1 MTKDTREAGGCGRE
15 ELLVTV
21 LYGEASEREREE
33 FASHRAACAAC
44 DEEFAA
50 FSAVRG
56 ELRSWETGPVPR
68 IRVEVR
74 PGLVER
80 IRRSFAILPV
90 AARVAA
96 AGASALLVLALFNA
110 EVAVGPDGAVRF
122 SASLLPRPEAA
133 ATEVAGTGGAPAAEV
148 ALSREQVERMIAE
161 RTDQA
166 VRAQLAS
173 YRTELAADLEGL
185 ERQLVAGGQSEDVR
199 RLAVQVKA
207 QRRKIDQLERDLD
220 RTAGYGGADLFS
232 VVLSGQE
239 AGN

>member
-1 MTKDTREAGGCGRE
+1 MSKDTREAGGCGRG

-96 AGASALLVLALFNA
+96 AGACALLVLAVFNA

-122 SASLLPRPEAA
+122 RASLLPRPEAV
-133 ATEVAGTGGAPAAEV
+133 EVAGAEAAPAV
-148 ALSREQVERMIAE
+148 AVSREQVERMISE
-161 RTDQA
+161 RTDQV
-166 VRAQLAS
+166 VRAQLAA
-173 YRTELAADLEGL
+173 YRTELAAELEGL

-207 QRRKIDQLERDLD
+207 QRRKIDRLERDLD